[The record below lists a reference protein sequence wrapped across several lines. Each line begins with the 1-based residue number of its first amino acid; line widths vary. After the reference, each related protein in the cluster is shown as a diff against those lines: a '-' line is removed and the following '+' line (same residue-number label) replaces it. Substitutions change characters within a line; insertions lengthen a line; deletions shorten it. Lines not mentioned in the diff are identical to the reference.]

1 MTAVRRV
8 DEAGIARVTIEVP
21 RRRNA
26 LSRTV
31 LEGIRGHV
39 LAANADGARG
49 VVLTGSEGV
58 FSAGADF
65 AELSGDVGDL
75 DYDAAVEAVADTIR
89 ACSIPV
95 VAAVEGPCMGAAV
108 DLALSCDAITAGR
121 GSFFEVPAGRMGI
134 LYNPKAIARM
144 HARVPRPMLARM
156 LIFGER
162 ISIEEAAASGGLAA
176 VVSQGSAESAARELI
191 QGRGHASKDA
201 IAATKSLL
209 NDLDDGAADLS
220 HYGDVRRTLL
230 DSDERAHILQ
240 RKKR

>member
-8 DEAGIARVTIEVP
+8 DEAEIARVTIEVP

-65 AELSGDVGDL
+65 AELSGDVGDV

-121 GSFFEVPAGRMGI
+121 GSFFEVPAVRMGI

-144 HARVPRPMLARM
+144 HARVPRPMLGRM

-162 ISIEEAAASGGLAA
+162 ISIEEAASSDGLAA
-176 VVSQGSAESAARELI
+176 VVSQGAAESAARELI

-220 HYGDVRRTLL
+220 HYSDVRRTLL

>member
-108 DLALSCDAITAGR
+108 DLALSCDAITTGR
-121 GSFFEVPAGRMGI
+121 GSFFEVPAVRMGI

-176 VVSQGSAESAARELI
+176 VVSQGAAREQI
-191 QGRGHASKDA
+191 HGRGHASKDA